1 MSSQEKK
8 LKLVNLVYE
17 NSQKGKLA
25 WEVTASSEAFQA
37 SFPNYFVGIQK
48 DEQNYHL
55 DIMNEAGEVV
65 ERISS
70 TASSLTT
77 EVLQSIYTL
86 ARGKA
91 MKSDEAIDD
100 LIDLL
105 SKAKI

>member
-8 LKLVNLVYE
+8 LKLVKLVYDG
-17 NSQKGKLA
+17 SQKGKVT

-37 SFPNYFVGIQK
+37 SFPSYFVGIQK
-48 DEQNYHL
+48 DEQDYHL

-65 ERISS
+65 ERVSNSANFLPPHI
-70 TASSLTT
+70 
-77 EVLQSIYTL
+77 LQNIYEL
-86 ARGKA
+86 ARSKA

-105 SKAKI
+105 SI

>member
-8 LKLVNLVYE
+8 LKLVKLVHE
-17 NSQKGKLA
+17 SSQKGKVT

-37 SFPNYFVGIQK
+37 PFSSYFIGIQK

-70 TASSLTT
+70 SARYLPSDTM
-77 EVLQSIYTL
+77 QHIYEL
-86 ARGKA
+86 ARSKA
-91 MKSDEAIDD
+91 MKSDEAMDN

-105 SKAKI
+105 SKK

>member
-8 LKLVNLVYE
+8 LKLVKLVHE
-17 NSQKGKLA
+17 NSVKGKIT

-37 SFPNYFVGIQK
+37 SFSCYFVGIQK
-48 DEQNYHL
+48 DEQNYYL
-55 DIMNEAGEVV
+55 DVMNEAGEVV

-70 TASSLTT
+70 TASSLPKDI
-77 EVLQSIYTL
+77 LQSIYTQ
-86 ARGKA
+86 ARSKA

-105 SKAKI
+105 SKT